1 MPSNTNPSDDQ
12 AFGERNG
19 SNLLKD
25 YQILSRE
32 YDKILGISQE
42 ILMELTE
49 KKDETKLSGLLDQ
62 KLEIARNIELLSQ
75 KIGNQ
80 DINFSPSE
88 KSLLSEVKRELER
101 IRLMAFELWN
111 LERKIKKLT
120 ENS

>member
-1 MPSNTNPSDDQ
+1 MPPNTNPSDDK
-12 AFGERNG
+12 ASVERKG
-19 SNLLKD
+19 SNLLRD

-42 ILMELTE
+42 ILRELKE
-49 KKDETKLSGLLDQ
+49 KKDETKLSEFLDK
-62 KLEIARNIELLSQ
+62 KLEIARNIESLSH

-80 DINFSPSE
+80 EIKLSSSE

-101 IRLMAFELWN
+101 IRLKANELWN

-120 ENS
+120 ENK